1 MSASVAHTVTA
12 FDAEQAMTHA
22 HRLLA
27 RAEWA
32 DTPADRFAGALAASD
47 FVAAVVVRVRTASN
61 PARGVWGA
69 LLAAAPEFGEWAGFF
84 VACHRRIDPG
94 PANVTARQADDLL
107 RDAHRFCEEA
117 ARWICRH
124 RAARSR
130 RNT

>member
-1 MSASVAHTVTA
+1 MSASVAHSATA
-12 FDAEQAMTHA
+12 FDVEQAMGHA

-32 DTPADRFAGALAASD
+32 DTPADRFSGALAASGL
-47 FVAAVVVRVRTASN
+47 VAGVIVRVRTVSS
-61 PARGVWGA
+61 PPRGIWRA
-69 LLAAAPEFGEWAGFF
+69 LLVAAPEFGEWAGFF
-84 VACHRRIDPG
+84 AACQRRIDPG